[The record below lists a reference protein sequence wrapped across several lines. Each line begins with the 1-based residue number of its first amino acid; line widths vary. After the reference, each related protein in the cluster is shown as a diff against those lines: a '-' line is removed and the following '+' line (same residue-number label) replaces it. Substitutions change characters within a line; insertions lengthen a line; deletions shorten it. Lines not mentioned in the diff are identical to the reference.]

1 MKKLLLLAVLTLSM
15 SAMANTEGDA
25 DASEVEAPTPETV
38 VVRTG
43 TCGSIAASTEK
54 NCKSVGI
61 NVKTGEIV
69 MSVDADGKDVWTEG
83 SAVVVGQLATQGA
96 LDVVKAD
103 VAVNKVGVVNNAG
116 DIDIVN
122 KSSIERDNALG
133 QRIDNHDALI
143 TDIDQSVAS
152 NSVLAYQAAG
162 MARTAHIIALDVNDD
177 SIQRDEAAGERID
190 TNAAAIA
197 TAVANYV
204 SRDAVLF
211 EGQYANTVKISKNS
225 QGIASNTNLIADVE
239 QSSKDR
245 DALLSKQL
253 TDEEAARIA
262 GDLAS
267 VERDIIISAD
277 VAVNKAGVATNAAG
291 IASTNAELSTVSGK
305 VDANKFAHDNL
316 EVRVKQADVRL
327 VETDVRVYANAQGIS
342 ANSSSIDGLRDYSRD
357 NRVAIAGNSSR
368 IDWNSVSIGNLQH
381 DINRL
386 DGQIAAQVAA
396 SASIMPSNWDGR
408 FAVTVGVGSYR
419 GQTGLALGIMH
430 DNGDWAVKAQVTGT
444 DADNWSDLAV
454 GASVGFA
461 F

>member
-1 MKKLLLLAVLTLSM
+1 MKKLLLLPLLLSM
-15 SAMANTEGDA
+15 TLTAAAGD
-25 DASEVEAPTPETV
+25 EVDKPDDKSDV

-43 TCGSIAASTEK
+43 TCGATVSSAEK

-69 MSVDADGKDVWTEG
+69 MSVDAGGKDVWTEG
-83 SAVVVGQLATQGA
+83 SAVVVGQLATQSA
-96 LDVVKAD
+96 LDAT
-103 VAVNKVGVVNNAG
+103 N
-116 DIDIVN
+116 
-122 KSSIERDNALG
+122 ERITDNA
-133 QRIDNHDALI
+133 
-143 TDIDQSVAS
+143 S
-152 NSVLAYQAAG
+152 
-162 MARTAHIIALDVNDD
+162 
-177 SIQRDEAAGERID
+177 
-190 TNAAAIA
+190 
-197 TAVANYV
+197 
-204 SRDAVLF
+204 
-211 EGQYANTVKISKNS
+211 
-225 QGIASNTNLIADVE
+225 LIADVD
-239 QSSKDR
+239 QASKDR
-245 DALLSKQL
+245 D
-253 TDEEAARIA
+253 I
-262 GDLAS
+262 
-267 VERDIIISAD
+267 VISAD
-277 VAVNKAGVATNAAG
+277 VAVNKDGVATNASA

-316 EVRVKQADVRL
+316 EARVKQADIHL

-357 NRVAIAGNSSR
+357 NRAAIAGNSSR

-396 SASIMPSNWDGR
+396 SAAIMPSNWDGR